1 MVIDARSQAPFLS
14 RAIAPNI
21 SAVQLAVPISLMAFV
36 AWTLVGLL
44 LGLAYR
50 AARLNLAGGG
60 GGGPHWGGAPGGAGA
75 GGSIAWPHPS
85 PPFFPPT
92 HSRRDG
98 RPPFEMTPEEA
109 AERMAVFQLVDEM
122 EVGNGGR
129 NPRGEPGAL
138 RGGAG

>member
-1 MVIDARSQAPFLS
+1 VAEALAGFVVGYAFSLLFTGVAAMMVIDARSQVPFLS

-60 GGGPHWGGAPGGAGA
+60 LGSPNWPFTLGVLVATVAFLAVVCYAWRRLRWPVLLTAAAFAGMFGWGMPHL
-75 GGSIAWPHPS
+75 
-85 PPFFPPT
+85 
-92 HSRRDG
+92 
-98 RPPFEMTPEEA
+98 
-109 AERMAVFQLVDEM
+109 AEL
-122 EVGNGGR
+122 G
-129 NPRGEPGAL
+129 L
-138 RGGAG
+138 

>member
-1 MVIDARSQAPFLS
+1 MAEAFAGFVVGYAFSLLFTGVAAMMVIDARSDVPFLS

-60 GGGPHWGGAPGGAGA
+60 LGSPNWPFTLGVLVVTVAFLAVVYYAWRRPRWPVLLTAAAFAGMFGWGMPHL
-75 GGSIAWPHPS
+75 
-85 PPFFPPT
+85 
-92 HSRRDG
+92 
-98 RPPFEMTPEEA
+98 
-109 AERMAVFQLVDEM
+109 AEL
-122 EVGNGGR
+122 G
-129 NPRGEPGAL
+129 L
-138 RGGAG
+138 